1 MKSIKYSTIQPTS
14 SLGFTLVEIMIVVAI
29 IAILAGIAIPK
40 YADYQEE
47 ARVKSSAQEIIALS
61 ALIEAYYQEARAY
74 PNSLADVNLAGKVDP
89 WGSTY
94 QYYNILKNGKGG
106 ARKDKKLNPLNSDFD
121 MYSMGK
127 DQKSKSQISQKDSL
141 DDVIRANNGGYVD
154 LAEKY

>member
-1 MKSIKYSTIQPTS
+1 MKSTKYRTLQLTS
-14 SLGFTLVEIMIVVAI
+14 SLGFTLVEIIIVLAI
-29 IAILAGIAIPK
+29 IAILAAIAIPK

-61 ALIEAYYQEARAY
+61 ALIEAYYQEERTY
-74 PNSLADVNLAGKVDP
+74 PDSLADVNLAGKVDP
-89 WGSTY
+89 WGTNY

-121 MYSMGK
+121 LYSMGK
-127 DQKSKSQISQKDSL
+127 DQTSKSQISQKDSL